1 MGKERNGS
9 LTETN
14 GNTRREPKRQG
25 STELYDM
32 ATKVTLLTPLTL
44 TVVVFCLLEAYENH
58 NIGLALF
65 WF

>member
-44 TVVVFCLLEAYENH
+44 TVAVFFF
-58 NIGLALF
+58 IRGI
-65 WF
+65 